1 MSDYADMARNADE
14 LAEKRKR
21 GGARSHEMAE
31 RGRKGASA
39 RWRGVDSYCPKRAYS
54 SERVRPWEL

>member
-1 MSDYADMARNADE
+1 MSDYAGMARNDEE
-14 LAEKRKR
+14 LAAKRRR

-39 RWRGVDSYCPKRAYS
+39 RWHGVDSYCPKRAYS

>member
-1 MSDYADMARNADE
+1 MSDYSGMARNAEE

-21 GGARSHEMAE
+21 GGARAHEMAE

-39 RWRGVDSYCPKRAYS
+39 RWHAVDSYLPKKPYA
-54 SERVRPWEL
+54 EGRVRPWEL

>member
-1 MSDYADMARNADE
+1 MSDYSGMARDADE
-14 LAEKRKR
+14 LAEKRRR

-31 RGRKGASA
+31 RGRKGANA
-39 RWRGVDSYCPKRAYS
+39 RWHGVDSYCPKRAYS

>member
-1 MSDYADMARNADE
+1 MSDYSGMARNAEE

-21 GGARSHEMAE
+21 GGARAHEMSE

-39 RWRGVDSYCPKRAYS
+39 RRHAVDSYLPKKPYA
-54 SERVRPWEL
+54 EGRVKPWEL

>member
-1 MSDYADMARNADE
+1 MSDYSGMARDADE

-39 RWRGVDSYCPKRAYS
+39 RWHGVDSYCPKRAYS
-54 SERVRPWEL
+54 SERVRPWKL

>member
-1 MSDYADMARNADE
+1 MSDYSGMAWNAEE
-14 LAEKRKR
+14 LAEKRRR
-21 GGARSHEMAE
+21 GGARAHEMSE

-39 RWRGVDSYCPKRAYS
+39 RWHTVDSYCPKRAYS

>member
-1 MSDYADMARNADE
+1 MSDYSGMARDADE
-14 LAEKRKR
+14 LAAKRKR
-21 GGARSHEMAE
+21 GGARSHEMSE

-39 RWRGVDSYCPKRAYS
+39 RWHGVDSYCPKRAYS

>member
-1 MSDYADMARNADE
+1 MSDYSGMARDAEE

-21 GGARSHEMAE
+21 GGARAHEMAE

-39 RWRGVDSYCPKRAYS
+39 RWYRVDSYCPKRAYS

>member
-1 MSDYADMARNADE
+1 MSDYAGMARNDKE
-14 LAEKRKR
+14 LAEKRRR

-39 RWRGVDSYCPKRAYS
+39 RWHGVDSYLPKRPYA
-54 SERVRPWEL
+54 EGRVKPWEL